1 MTDKLVSIA
10 IVDDDDTFQFISS
23 KALRS
28 LSSGN
33 KIMQFSSGVEAVKYL
48 TEHADNPDQLPDVLL
63 VDINMPVLDGWMVLD
78 EFKSMKEQLKKKIDF
93 YMVSS
98 SIDELDVSRA
108 NDDSV
113 VMDYIIKPISIEKY
127 KELLAS

>member
-1 MTDKLVSIA
+1 MTDKAVSIA
-10 IVDDDDTFQFISS
+10 IVDDDDTFQFITS

-33 KIMQFSSGVEAVKYL
+33 KIMQFSSGIEAVRYL
-48 TEHADNPDQLPDVLL
+48 TEQADNPDELPDVLL

-78 EFKSMKEQLKKKIDF
+78 EFKSLKAQLKKKIAF

-108 NDDSV
+108 KDDSTV
-113 VMDYIIKPISIEKY
+113 VDYIIKPISIEKY

>member
-1 MTDKLVSIA
+1 MTEKAVSIA
-10 IVDDDDTFQFISS
+10 IVDDDDTFHFITS

-28 LSSGN
+28 LSNGN
-33 KIMQFSSGVEAVKYL
+33 KIMQFSSGVEAVRYL
-48 TEHADNPDQLPDVLL
+48 TEHANNPDQLPDVLL

-78 EFKSMKEQLKKKIDF
+78 EFKSLKTQLKKKIAF

-108 NDDSV
+108 KDDSAV
-113 VMDYIIKPISIEKY
+113 VDYIIKPISIEKY

>member
-1 MTDKLVSIA
+1 MTGKLVSIA
-10 IVDDDDTFQFISS
+10 IVDDDDTFQFITS

-33 KIMQFSSGVEAVKYL
+33 KIMQFSSGVEAVRYL
-48 TEHADNPDQLPDVLL
+48 ADHAHNADQLPDVLL

-78 EFKSMKEQLKKKIDF
+78 EFKSLKAQLQKKIAF

-98 SIDELDVSRA
+98 SIDEMDVNRA
-108 NDDSV
+108 KDDSAV
-113 VMDYIIKPISIEKY
+113 RDYIIKPISIEKY